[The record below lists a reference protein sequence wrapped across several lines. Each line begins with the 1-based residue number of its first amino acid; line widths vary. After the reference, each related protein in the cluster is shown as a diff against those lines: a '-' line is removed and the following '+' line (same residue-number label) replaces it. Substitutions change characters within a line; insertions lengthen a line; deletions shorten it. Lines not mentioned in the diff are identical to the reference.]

1 MATFAQTTRFPPAF
15 EGKNYIVLLDAALA
29 LLVWLALSVI
39 FAPIVGT
46 ALRRM
51 DVLENAHDVAV
62 LRAKTHHP
70 ARHAA

>member
-1 MATFAQTTRFPPAF
+1 
-15 EGKNYIVLLDAALA
+15 VLLDAALA
-29 LLVWLALSVI
+29 LLIWLALSVI